1 VSKETCVEVKEI
13 FRETDIRVK
22 GAYAGLWAVG
32 GLRVYASVSKETYI
46 VVNETYIEVTFRPR
60 WPASAP

>member
-1 VSKETCVEVKEI
+1 MSKETCIAVKETY
-13 FRETDIRVK
+13 RETDIREK
-22 GAYAGLWAVG
+22 GAYAELYAVG